1 MVSKTESGSASV
13 KSNSS
18 KFSVKSIKSAFSKAS
33 KSKAVKAEDPVN
45 AAVENTD
52 ARETAESENPLDA
65 SQITQLQEIV
75 NNAVASTLSK
85 VMGEDEEVASKKSV
99 SSRTSKKSI
108 AASVAPEK
116 QEQPDTIVEEEEE
129 APKATEEE
137 IKEETPEEAE
147 VAPVEAET
155 ETILAGEA
163 IMRNMSLDET
173 PKTGFFCFQ
182 GC

>member
-1 MVSKTESGSASV
+1 MVSKTESSSASV

-33 KSKAVKAEDPVN
+33 KSKAVKAEEPVN
-45 AAVENTD
+45 VAVENTD

-99 SSRTSKKSI
+99 SSRTSKRSI

-116 QEQPDTIVEEEEE
+116 QEKPDTIVEEDE

-147 VAPVEAET
+147 VAPAEAET